1 MSKLD
6 QVLALLEKMD
16 DKFTKRFNAVDQ
28 RFEAIDQRFE
38 AIDQHFEAIDEE
50 LSRLNHKVRGLGLE
64 FEQFR
69 SEQQVQKE
77 VLLELRHQRLD
88 ERLGAMEQRRV

>member
-16 DKFTKRFNAVDQ
+16 DKFTKRFNAV
-28 RFEAIDQRFE
+28 DQRFE